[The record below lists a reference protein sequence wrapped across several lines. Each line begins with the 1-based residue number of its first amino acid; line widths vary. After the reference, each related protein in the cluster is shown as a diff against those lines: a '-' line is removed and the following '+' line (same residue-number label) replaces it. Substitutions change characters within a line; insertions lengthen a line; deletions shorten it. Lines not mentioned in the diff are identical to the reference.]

1 MKAKLIR
8 IGDSR
13 GVCIPKPLID
23 QAGLIDDVQLKVV
36 GTAIIVQSD
45 SSVRSGW
52 EDAARGIAGLNEDG
66 IIDEP
71 LPTEFDESEW
81 IWE

>member
-1 MKAKLIR
+1 MKAKLIS
-8 IGDSR
+8 IGDSK

-23 QAGLIDDVQLKVV
+23 RAGLSDDVQLRVV
-36 GTAIIVQSD
+36 GTAVIVQSD

-52 EDAARGIAGLNEDG
+52 EDAARGIAGMNEDG
-66 IIDEP
+66 IIDDS

-81 IWE
+81 VWE

>member
-8 IGDSR
+8 IGDSK